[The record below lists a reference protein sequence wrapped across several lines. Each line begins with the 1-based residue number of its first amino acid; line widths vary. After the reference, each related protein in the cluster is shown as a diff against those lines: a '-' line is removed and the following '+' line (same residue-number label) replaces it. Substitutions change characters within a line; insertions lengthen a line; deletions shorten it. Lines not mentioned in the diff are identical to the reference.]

1 MQYIKLHVP
10 FIAARIIGSKGDF
23 PFVPFTLE
31 MRWTSFGTRL
41 SKRFSARAAGEWEW
55 LTMLSKHSLL
65 VFTPNLGSP
74 IIAVNKI
81 DKIDWWNSPN
91 DLWIS

>member
-41 SKRFSARAAGEWEW
+41 SKRFSARAAGKWEW

-81 DKIDWWNSPN
+81 DKIYWWNSPN